1 MSVSENQYDVVV
13 VGCGIAGLS
22 AAVAAQEGGARVCVL
37 ERSVL
42 EERGGNTRYTGA
54 WLRMKTE
61 SAVTDDF
68 EEHFAENSGGYL
80 DPALT
85 SEVVHDPSHWPASLK
100 ALSFVDPNVIAT
112 LAENAPQT
120 LAWLTGFGVRFQQL
134 EVPFPTSRQPRWAP
148 SGGGLALIEALA
160 RRFEDNGGTIVYE
173 TAAQSL
179 IQDDENRVIGVRAVG
194 PGNRPVQFRGNAVV
208 LGCGGFQGNAEML
221 TRYIG
226 PRALYLRTM
235 SVGCHA
241 NKGEGIRMA
250 LDIGAAPCGDF
261 GSWHASPA
269 DPRSNRPGP
278 SMYVYPY
285 GVLVNLN
292 GQRFVD
298 EGPGHTDATYESV
311 TREIYAQPKGIA
323 YVILDAGLQDVPN
336 LSVAI
341 RTEQP
346 AIEAPTLAELA
357 VKLDIAPEVLERT
370 ISEYNA
376 ACRPGLFDP
385 RALDGLRTEGITPRK
400 SNWARPIARGPFKAY
415 PIISTIVFTFG
426 GLKVNTRAQ
435 VLNTQGEVIGGLYA
449 AGETM
454 GIYYGTYTGA
464 TSVMKGAVFG
474 RIAGSDAASR
484 LASAGAA
491 ENN

>member
-1 MSVSENQYDVVV
+1 
-13 VGCGIAGLS
+13 
-22 AAVAAQEGGARVCVL
+22 
-37 ERSVL
+37 
-42 EERGGNTRYTGA
+42 
-54 WLRMKTE
+54 MKTE
-61 SAVTDDF
+61 DAVTDDF

-80 DPALT
+80 DPTLT

-100 ALSFVDPNVIAT
+100 ALSFVDPNVIST
-112 LAENAPQT
+112 LAENAPPT

-160 RRFEDNGGTIVYE
+160 KRFEDSGGNIVYE

-179 IQDDENRVIGVRAVG
+179 IQDAGNHVIGVRAVG
-194 PGNRPVQFRGNAVV
+194 PGNRPVEFHGSAVV

-250 LDIGAAPCGDF
+250 LEIGAAPCGDF

-376 ACRPGLFDP
+376 ACRPGEFDP
-385 RALDGLRTEGITPRK
+385 RALDGLRTEGLTPRK
-400 SNWARPIARGPFKAY
+400 SNWARPIARALQGLPDHLDHCVHVRRLEGQHAGPGPQHAGRGDPGTVCGGRDDGDLLRNLYGRDLGHEGRGVRTDRRIGRCQSPGLGQRRLRPLTGGHHGASHRRAGKVDRRDHGDGSGVR
-415 PIISTIVFTFG
+415 PIRVG
-426 GLKVNTRAQ
+426 GRRVVSGSADQ
-435 VLNTQGEVIGGLYA
+435 A
-449 AGETM
+449 HH
-454 GIYYGTYTGA
+454 
-464 TSVMKGAVFG
+464 SVPAW
-474 RIAGSDAASR
+474 R
-484 LASAGAA
+484 LD
-491 ENN
+491 

>member
-484 LASAGAA
+484 LPSASAA

>member
-1 MSVSENQYDVVV
+1 MSVSDNQYDVVV

-37 ERSVL
+37 ERSVF

-61 SAVTDDF
+61 DAVTDDF

-80 DPALT
+80 DPTLT

-100 ALSFVDPNVIAT
+100 ALSFVDPNVIST
-112 LAENAPQT
+112 LAENAPPT

-160 RRFEDNGGTIVYE
+160 KRFEDSGGNIVYE

-179 IQDDENRVIGVRAVG
+179 IQDAGNHVIGVRAVG
-194 PGNRPVQFRGNAVV
+194 PGNRPVEFHGSAVV

-226 PRALYLRTM
+226 
-235 SVGCHA
+235 
-241 NKGEGIRMA
+241 
-250 LDIGAAPCGDF
+250 AAPCGDV

-376 ACRPGLFDP
+376 ACRPGEFDP
-385 RALDGLRTEGITPRK
+385 RALDVLRTEGITPRK

-435 VLNTQGEVIGGLYA
+435 VLNTQGEVIQGLYA

-484 LASAGAA
+484 LASASAA
-491 ENN
+491 SGH